1 MWFASNILAST
12 SKTGPMQMIGWRS
25 GILWSSG
32 FVSSHVRMFCPAGRS
47 SKHLNQ
53 STIRMAYH
61 PTELSLLNS
70 SCPRAL
76 DFRQARTFYDRTIF
90 AAGISAHAVMEVAG
104 NEVRKRGRALENDE
118 ITQIGQEVCEKLIG
132 EGRSYDGHSEPPLPA
147 DKVFLG
153 RDMALKYLF
162 RHNLSESAQCEVG
175 FAYDKDWKPVDYYD
189 DSARFRTILDV
200 VDVVEK
206 GNEEWVG
213 RMLVVTDY
221 KTSWRADKSE
231 LDSLQRRAQAVTV
244 WKSSLCKD
252 VDGIELRIVNLQ
264 TGAEYSREV
273 WLTENGLADLRSWQ
287 SDLERM
293 MDAADWT
300 DENDQRPAR
309 PGLRCINCSYVGSCE
324 ESKKLVEDTDIE
336 SASPEAIANAYAAS
350 LARTKSLEAA
360 AREASDRGQIPTD
373 SGVVGYLEKERR
385 VCREDTVDQLWGRWK
400 GSGGDAS
407 GLLTSLKLGVRNI
420 ENASKKLFGRSEK
433 ADREAWV
440 GELVDKQPY
449 ASFGVERNDK

>member
-1 MWFASNILAST
+1 M
-12 SKTGPMQMIGWRS
+12 
-25 GILWSSG
+25 
-32 FVSSHVRMFCPAGRS
+32 
-47 SKHLNQ
+47 
-53 STIRMAYH
+53 
-61 PTELSLLNS
+61 
-70 SCPRAL
+70 
-76 DFRQARTFYDRTIF
+76 FYDRTVF
-90 AAGISAHAVMEVAG
+90 AAGIAAHAVMEIAG
-104 NEVRKRGRALENDE
+104 NEVRKRKRQLEEAE
-118 ITQIGQEVCEKLIG
+118 IKHIAQDVCEKLIG
-132 EGRSYDGHSEPPLPA
+132 EGRSYDGHIEPPLPA
-147 DKVFLG
+147 EKVFLG
-153 RDMALKYLF
+153 RDMAVKYLF
-162 RHNLSESAQCEVG
+162 RNNLSESAQCEVG
-175 FAYDKDWKPVDYYD
+175 FAYDKDWRPVDYYD

-213 RMLVVTDY
+213 QMLVVTDY

-244 WKSSLCKD
+244 WNSSLCKD

-273 WLTENGLADLRSWQ
+273 WLTENGLSELRSWQ

-300 DENDQRPAR
+300 DEGGQRPAR

-360 AREASDRGQIPTD
+360 AREASDRGKISTEA
-373 SGVVGYLEKERR
+373 GVVGFLGKERR
-385 VCREDTVDQLWGRWK
+385 VCREGMVDQLWGRWK

-407 GLLTSLKLGVRNI
+407 GLLTSLKLGVRNV

-440 GELVDKQPY
+440 DELIEVQPY
-449 ASFGVERNDK
+449 ASFGVQREDK